1 MSSSP
6 VFLLRLASLLAVAVL
21 WAGCAT
27 TGTKVPAGGVPPE
40 EWARQ
45 FRSDLNEVR
54 QRSWRTALDIVA
66 AYEKIPAEHCPGIA
80 AFVRDMAVARRLV
93 ETQPGDADLDQLD
106 LGTLVSRNPN
116 FWRASLEIAP
126 NDGSFLLLHATLLAS
141 GGEIWR
147 ANRVLMATTQLLP
160 IEARTRPLYLA
171 HVYGLGA
178 LIMDSVAGMDERVQ
192 GRPFA
197 AAAGVYRDGLAV
209 WPRNGLLLGGLIDL
223 ALQEQLSAEGRRE
236 VGDERRE
243 QLLDVVVARMPEEIA
258 RLHAVDPIAAA
269 SFRGDADARRHGRDL
284 QRRWTRLTDS
294 DLTLDYKEVGELA
307 AALEKAEAYELALVL
322 QRLLVVS
329 RGFVTPGDFV
339 AWRRLLPRV
348 VGEAA
353 AEPLIAAWDSGE
365 INSVS
370 ISGPSGEEEE
380 RWQGDPAINALLR
393 QQIERELA
401 ERTFRIEMLAG
412 QRVLQAGAY
421 RERGVLHSRAGLHE
435 AALADFQ
442 AAADLVGPNA
452 VLSVDRAI
460 VMASLGRDAEADTLL
475 SEVSRRSVDRPL
487 ANLERAVLRF
497 SQGRYDEAAELFREE
512 ARREPESG
520 YPALLAELAARRNGG
535 SEANLVKRSRA
546 QVRPEAWVAACL
558 RFVEGAISADE
569 LFTRAREGGD
579 LRVAEQLSEAHFIV
593 AQVELAAGNVD
604 RGIQELEACIGT
616 GMSGMIEYRLA
627 RRELQRLAPERE
639 ARLRQ
644 GPEAPADRPASRP
657 GLEGAPPAGDGFG
670 GQAPA

>member
-1 MSSSP
+1 MPMSP
-6 VFLLRLASLLAVAVL
+6 VLLFRLASLLVAAVL
-21 WAGCAT
+21 WGGCAT
-27 TGTKVPAGGVPPE
+27 VAPVPGDGLSPDE
-40 EWARQ
+40 RARV
-45 FRSDLNEVR
+45 FRADLNEVR

-66 AYEKIPAEHCPGIA
+66 AYEKIPADHCPGIA

-93 ETQPGDADLDQLD
+93 ETQPGDADLDRLD
-106 LGTLVSRNPN
+106 LGTLVTRNPN

-160 IEARTRPLYLA
+160 LETRTRPLYLA

-178 LIMDSVAGMDERVQ
+178 IIMDSVAGVDERVQ

-197 AAAGVYRDGLAV
+197 AAADVYREGLVV
-209 WPRNGLLLGGLIDL
+209 WPRNGLLLGGLLDL
-223 ALQEQLSAEGRRE
+223 ALQEQVAGEGRRE
-236 VGDERRE
+236 VGEARRE
-243 QLLDVVVARMPEEIA
+243 ELLDQVATRMPEEVA

-269 SFRGDADARRHGRDL
+269 SYRGDAAARQHGRDL

-370 ISGPSGEEEE
+370 ISGPADDED
-380 RWQGDPAINALLR
+380 RWLGDPAINALLR
-393 QQIERELA
+393 QQIEREIA
-401 ERTFRIEMLAG
+401 ERSFRIEMLAG

-435 AALADFQ
+435 AALADFK

-497 SQGRYDEAAELFREE
+497 GQGRYDEAAELFKEE

-520 YPALLAELAARRNGG
+520 YPALLAELAARRTGG
-535 SEANLVKRSRA
+535 SESGLIKRSRERV
-546 QVRPEAWVAACL
+546 QPGAWVAACL
-558 RFVEGAISADE
+558 RFVEGGLSVDE

-644 GPEAPADRPASRP
+644 GPEAPADRPASP
-657 GLEGAPPAGDGFG
+657 PALDGAPPAGDGFG